1 MRSKAKSAGMAPNVI
16 FIIYGFFAS
25 LSLAVVAIVIHNSL
39 LIDQAA
45 KELEE
50 EPFLEKMRWL

>member
-1 MRSKAKSAGMAPNVI
+1 MAPNVI

-25 LSLAVVAIVIHNSL
+25 LSLAGVAIVIHNSL

-50 EPFLEKMRWL
+50 EPFLEKMLWL